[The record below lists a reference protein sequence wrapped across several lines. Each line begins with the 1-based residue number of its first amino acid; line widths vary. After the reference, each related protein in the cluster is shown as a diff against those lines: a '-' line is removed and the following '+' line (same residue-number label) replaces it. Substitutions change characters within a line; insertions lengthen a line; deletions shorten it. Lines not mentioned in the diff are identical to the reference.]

1 MNLQEELKY
10 NAALQSVHKIK
21 KFYSHL
27 IVYIFV
33 TTIIIVVKTQ
43 KIDEGETIWHAFYA
57 PLFWGIGL
65 VLHALNVFD
74 KVPFFNSE
82 WEEKKVKQFMEEEKS
97 EVKRYK

>member
-1 MNLQEELKY
+1 MNLQEEFKY
-10 NAALQSVHKIK
+10 KEALQRVHKIK

-33 TTIIIVVKTQ
+33 NTIIIAVKTQ
-43 KIDEGETIWHAFYA
+43 KIDEGETIWHAFYV

-74 KVPFFNSE
+74 KIPFFNRE
-82 WEEKKVKQFMEEEKS
+82 WEEKKVKQFIDEEER
-97 EVKRYK
+97 EIKRYK